1 MREFTRDTQSARAN
15 ANPRVARRARARI
28 IGPSG
33 RGRGRGRGRIASHR
47 IASDVPRTTAF
58 FGAARAWRGGAM
70 RVAPI
75 VAFALSVNIVAAA

>member
-28 IGPSG
+28 IGPS
-33 RGRGRGRGRIASHR
+33 GRGRGRGRIASHR

>member
-1 MREFTRDTQSARAN
+1 MREFTRDTPSARAN
-15 ANPRVARRARARI
+15 ANPRVSRRARARI
-28 IGPSG
+28 IGPS
-33 RGRGRGRGRIASHR
+33 GRGRGRGRIASHR